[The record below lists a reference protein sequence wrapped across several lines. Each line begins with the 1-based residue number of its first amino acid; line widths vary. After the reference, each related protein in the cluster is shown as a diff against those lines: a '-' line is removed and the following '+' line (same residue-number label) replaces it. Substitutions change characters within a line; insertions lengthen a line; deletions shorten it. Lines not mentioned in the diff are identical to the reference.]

1 MIPHPCLSLPV
12 YEQDSIPSA
21 LEFVFGGRG
30 AGERLMWAHLGPW
43 EEGDAGPQEAL
54 STGHQLCTQ
63 VLGSQLWSHH
73 EAQAHAHSAPCWP
86 CCT

>member
-1 MIPHPCLSLPV
+1 MIPHPCLSLTV

-43 EEGDAGPQEAL
+43 EEGDAGPRK
-54 STGHQLCTQ
+54 H
-63 VLGSQLWSHH
+63 
-73 EAQAHAHSAPCWP
+73 
-86 CCT
+86 